1 MDNKYQKLVSDTSN
15 QVITSQ
21 VNSTSKSQHQQL
33 KKQDKL
39 LRQDKNENINLQR
52 ETSTTETS
60 TTETSPPSPSKPSK
74 VTMTLPEHAASR
86 LRDLVQRKDIA
97 LIRLGIISVQFEDDQ
112 IMPLTPN
119 TNVSRESHQPKQ
131 QQIVAPPPE
140 PIAESP
146 IAACNTDYFG
156 DLNTI
161 TTLFDLASADSPI
174 YEDSSMNAFESPIL
188 ESSIANGLPE
198 RLEI

>member
-21 VNSTSKSQHQQL
+21 ENNTSKSQHQQP
-33 KKQDKL
+33 KEQDKL
-39 LRQDKNENINLQR
+39 LRQDKNENIDLQR
-52 ETSTTETS
+52 ETS

-86 LRDLVQRKDIA
+86 LRDLVQKKDIA
-97 LIRLGIISVQFEDDQ
+97 LTRLGIISVQFEDDQ
-112 IMPLTPN
+112 ILPLTLN
-119 TNVSRESHQPKQ
+119 TNVSCESHQPKQ
-131 QQIVAPPPE
+131 QPTIAPSPE
-140 PIAESP
+140 PILESP
-146 IAACNTDYFG
+146 VAACNTDYFG

-161 TTLFDLASADSPI
+161 TTLFDLASPDSPI